1 MRWWCGRR
9 RTSPCLPTSPDP
21 SAPLEPWERRAR
33 LAAAEPKEQPEVS
46 ERTALRERL
55 VRLEVAVPTEEQ
67 PAPGAHWVLLEQLVV
82 SVPRECLAQLE
93 LAVRMAQRERWGLRV
108 SEVRWGPPVYQG
120 RKEPLEQPV
129 ASVRTES
136 RERVPPTVFEV
147 YSVLRARLA
156 QQVLR
161 ERWVLRGP
169 EVRWEPRGPEARWG
183 PTAGRGPAESLSGQI
198 VQRAL
203 PRKTRWRPAG
213 GEACRGKPS
222 RAGRAGR
229 RRGRWLGAA

>member
-1 MRWWCGRR
+1 MV
-9 RTSPCLPTSPDP
+9 L

-33 LAAAEPKEQPEVS
+33 LAPKEQPEVS
-46 ERTALRERL
+46 ERTALRVLAARLAQTALRERL
-55 VRLEVAVPTEEQ
+55 VR

-82 SVPRECLAQLE
+82 SVPRERLVQLE
-93 LAVRMAQRERWGLRV
+93 VAVPTEEQPAHWAQRV
-108 SEVRWGPPVYQG
+108 SEVRWGPPVHQE

-136 RERVPPTVFEV
+136 RERVPPTVFEA

-161 ERWVLRGP
+161 
-169 EVRWEPRGPEARWG
+169 VRWEP
-183 PTAGRGPAESLSGQI
+183 RGPAESLSGQI
-198 VQRAL
+198 VQRVL
-203 PRKTRWRPAG
+203 PRKTRWRPAN

-229 RRGRWLGAA
+229 RRGRWRCAA

>member
-1 MRWWCGRR
+1 MV
-9 RTSPCLPTSPDP
+9 L

-33 LAAAEPKEQPEVS
+33 LAPKEQPEVS
-46 ERTALRERL
+46 ERTALRVLAARLAQTALRERL
-55 VRLEVAVPTEEQ
+55 VR

-82 SVPRECLAQLE
+82 SVPRERLVQLE
-93 LAVRMAQRERWGLRV
+93 VAVPTEEQPAHWAQRV
-108 SEVRWGPPVYQG
+108 SEVRWGPPAYQE

-136 RERVPPTVFEV
+136 RERVPPTVFEA

-161 ERWVLRGP
+161 
-169 EVRWEPRGPEARWG
+169 VRWEPRGPEARWEPWGPEARWG
-183 PTAGRGPAESLSGQI
+183 PTVRRGPAESLSGQI
-198 VQRAL
+198 VQRVL
-203 PRKTRWRPAG
+203 PRKTRWRPAN

-229 RRGRWLGAA
+229 RRGRWRCAA